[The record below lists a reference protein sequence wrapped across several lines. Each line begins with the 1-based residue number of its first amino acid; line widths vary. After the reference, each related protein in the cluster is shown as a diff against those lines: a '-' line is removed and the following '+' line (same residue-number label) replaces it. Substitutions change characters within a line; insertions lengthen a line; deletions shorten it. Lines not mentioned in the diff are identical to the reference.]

1 MNKRNFKTNQVASAI
16 LKNSDEKKRKLE
28 KQVDSG
34 SSCANNKAHEFVK
47 QCKEINF
54 QQTGVKFL
62 QTFKEVGQPS
72 KIIY

>member
-28 KQVDSG
+28 KQVNSG
-34 SSCANNKAHEFVK
+34 SSCTNNRAHEFVK

-54 QQTGVKFL
+54 QQT
-62 QTFKEVGQPS
+62 FKEVGEPG
-72 KIIY
+72 KII